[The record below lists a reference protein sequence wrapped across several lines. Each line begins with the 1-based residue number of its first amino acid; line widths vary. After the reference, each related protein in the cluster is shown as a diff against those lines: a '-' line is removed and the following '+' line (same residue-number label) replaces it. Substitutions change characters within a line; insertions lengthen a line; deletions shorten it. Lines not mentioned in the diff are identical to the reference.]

1 MPDYVLADAGP
12 SGARTQGGSNS
23 SAIATTE
30 DAASAQR
37 PAPPGLRGAAVLSV
51 GASLPRGRV
60 HNDAVAARIG
70 KDDDWIYTRT
80 GIRERRHAEADE
92 SLTGIAAEAGR
103 QALERAGVAAA
114 ELDLVVVGT
123 LTGDERMP
131 NAAARVAHELGAS
144 AAGAIEANSACTG
157 FLTALSV
164 AAAQVEA
171 GRAERVLVVGAEL
184 LSRILDH
191 DSKQTAML
199 FADGAGA
206 AVLAPTAPGAGRIG
220 PILLRHDAE
229 SPEYLYL
236 AHAGGKIEMDGHAT
250 FKHAV
255 NRMAEVTQEV
265 LAASGLTL
273 ADVDL
278 FVYHQANARITRA
291 VGERLELDPARVVDC
306 IERVGNMSA
315 ASVPYALAHAYDEG
329 RLHDGARVLLAAFG
343 GGFTWGGAL
352 IEWGRGDG

>member
-1 MPDYVLADAGP
+1 MLD
-12 SGARTQGGSNS
+12 GAPVAER
-23 SAIATTE
+23 
-30 DAASAQR
+30 AAAAR
-37 PAPPGLRGAAVLSV
+37 GLRGAAVLSV
-51 GASLPRGRV
+51 GASLPRRSV
-60 HNDAVAARIG
+60 ANDEVAARIG
-70 KDDDWIYTRT
+70 KTDEWIYTRT
-80 GIRERRHAEADE
+80 GIRERRHAEPDE
-92 SLTGIAAEAGR
+92 SLTQIAAAAGR
-103 QALERAGVAAA
+103 QALERAGLAPASI
-114 ELDLVVVGT
+114 DLVVVGT

-131 NAAARVAHELGAS
+131 NAAARVAHELGA
-144 AAGAIEANSACTG
+144 AGAGAIEVNAACTG
-157 FLTALSV
+157 FLTALSAG
-164 AAAQVEA
+164 AAHVES
-171 GRAERVLVVGAEL
+171 GRAERVLVVGAEV

-206 AVLAPTAPGAGRIG
+206 VVLAPTAAAAGRVG

-229 SPEYLYL
+229 SPEFLYL
-236 AHAGGKIEMDGHAT
+236 AHDGGKIEMDGHAT

-255 NRMAEVTQEV
+255 NRMAEITQEV
-265 LAASGLTL
+265 VAAAGLTL
-273 ADVDL
+273 EQIDL
-278 FVYHQANARITRA
+278 FVYHQANGRITST
-291 VGERLELDPARVVDC
+291 VGERLGLPAERVVDC